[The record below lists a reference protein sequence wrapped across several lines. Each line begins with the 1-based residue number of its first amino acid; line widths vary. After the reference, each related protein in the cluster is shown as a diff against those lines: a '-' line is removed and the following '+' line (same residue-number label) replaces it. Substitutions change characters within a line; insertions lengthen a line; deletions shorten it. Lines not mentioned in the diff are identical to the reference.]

1 MDRSTHVTL
10 GGILTGL
17 VFGFPAG
24 VLFAAV
30 RAAWG
35 DHKSAR
41 DKAVAAGRMKW
52 RLSGQG
58 LLLAFLLAVGVA
70 LALGGIAERIR

>member
-10 GGILTGL
+10 GGLLAGM

-24 VLFAAV
+24 VLWAVV

-41 DKAVAAGRMKW
+41 DKASAAGRAKW

-58 LLLAFLLAVGVA
+58 LILVFLLAVGAA
-70 LALGGIAERIR
+70 LALGGVAERLR